1 MPNILNLKKKQ
12 TTNQPPPKTTAQE
25 LKMKA
30 GKVSKNLSKGQPRI
44 VREKISKA
52 SKPTRTS
59 KATKTNVAPVD
70 AGWFQDSFRPR
81 IMNPIELE
89 KQLLTLGDHEVV
101 RRHDKVGVRW
111 DDVYLFASRVTPRA
125 LERRDPPRLLP
136 RSDHLALASPR
147 SSTVAHPSS
156 RPSSSSIIAQ
166 AVEVMRKKGMEK
178 GNHLRHE
185 HPMKGNSHLPHA
197 QSKFQKSGMPIAQP
211 RNRGTNFT
219 SRGPSERR
227 SGGRVPSGRK

>member
-1 MPNILNLKKKQ
+1 
-12 TTNQPPPKTTAQE
+12 
-25 LKMKA
+25 
-30 GKVSKNLSKGQPRI
+30 
-44 VREKISKA
+44 
-52 SKPTRTS
+52 
-59 KATKTNVAPVD
+59 
-70 AGWFQDSFRPR
+70 
-81 IMNPIELE
+81 MNPIELE

-101 RRHDKVGVRW
+101 RRHDKVRDLSFSIHTCRRRRHHHHHRTAHRLAPCLLRVGQVGVRW